1 MSSSQGGF
9 DPIGIIVDWLD
20 ACREGRLAALID
32 LYDDGAIVDCCQGGG
47 TFRGRLGVE
56 RYWRSKLA
64 HPAAGAFEVDALC
77 PETDGVCLDYRAY
90 DGTSVRTHFTFTKA
104 GKIRHTA
111 CAPIR
116 QAARADRAER
126 QSPRAL

>member
-20 ACREGRLAALID
+20 TCRKGQLDALID
-32 LYDDGAIVDCCQGGG
+32 LYDDGAIVDFCQGG

-64 HPAAGAFEVDALC
+64 HPAAGAFEVDALL

-90 DGTSVRTHFTFTKA
+90 DGTPVRTHFTFTKT
-104 GKIRHTA
+104 GKIRHTV
-111 CAPIR
+111 CAPIKL
-116 QAARADRAER
+116 AA
-126 QSPRAL
+126 

>member
-32 LYDDGAIVDCCQGGG
+32 LYDDGAILDCCQGG

-56 RYWRSKLA
+56 RHWRSKLA
-64 HPAAGAFEVDALC
+64 HPAAGAFEVDALF
-77 PETDGVCLDYRAY
+77 PETRRRVSRLSRVRWDPCAY
-90 DGTSVRTHFTFTKA
+90 
-104 GKIRHTA
+104 
-111 CAPIR
+111 
-116 QAARADRAER
+116 
-126 QSPRAL
+126 ALHIH

>member
-32 LYDDGAIVDCCQGGG
+32 LYDDGAILDCCQGG

-64 HPAAGAFEVDALC
+64 HPAAGAFEVDALF
-77 PETDGVCLDYRAY
+77 PETGRRVSRLSRVRWDPCAY
-90 DGTSVRTHFTFTKA
+90 
-104 GKIRHTA
+104 
-111 CAPIR
+111 
-116 QAARADRAER
+116 
-126 QSPRAL
+126 ALHIH

>member
-20 ACREGRLAALID
+20 ACRKGRLAALIN
-32 LYDDGAIVDCCQGGG
+32 LYDDGAIQGG

-64 HPAAGAFEVDALC
+64 HPAAGAFEVDALF
-77 PETDGVCLDYRAY
+77 PETEQRVSRLSRVRRDPCAY
-90 DGTSVRTHFTFTKA
+90 
-104 GKIRHTA
+104 
-111 CAPIR
+111 
-116 QAARADRAER
+116 
-126 QSPRAL
+126 ALHIH